1 MSHCLSF
8 KAVQIDDDDLVANI
22 AENESLEKAFEAQ
35 D

>member
-8 KAVQIDDDDLVANI
+8 KAVQIDDDLIANI
-22 AENESLEKAFEAQ
+22 EENESLEKAFEAQ